1 MTPSIWSKPFYR
13 TVSGGEFYC
22 PKCQRQRPFDREHG
36 RWWFT
41 LYGSPLLPLLST
53 DSRIVCH
60 HCREVFGEYVLFQGP
75 EESAAVFA
83 RGLRDLLLRLILAD
97 GSIDDE
103 EIAALKTVYQQTIGC
118 ELADIEI
125 RKSLESLAQSNVTMV
140 DQCQRIAP
148 RLTEAAKEAI
158 VRGAFLVA
166 SACGELSPKKLAQL
180 RELAPALGLP
190 EETFR
195 RIIEEAP

>member
-1 MTPSIWSKPFYR
+1 MTPSLWSRPFYK
-13 TVSGGEFYC
+13 TISSGEFFC
-22 PKCQRQRPFDREHG
+22 PRCQKQRPFNREHG

-41 LYGSPLLPLLST
+41 LYGSPLFPLLAT
-53 DSRIVCH
+53 DDRVLCH
-60 HCREVFGEYVLFQGP
+60 HCREVFAEFVLFQGP

-103 EIAALKTVYQQTIGC
+103 EIAALNVVYHKTIGC

-125 RKSLESLAQSNVTMV
+125 RKSLEVLAQSNVTMV
-140 DQCQRIAP
+140 SQCELLAP
-148 RLTEAAKEAI
+148 SLTDAAKEAI

-166 SACGELSPKKLAQL
+166 SASGELSPKKLEQL

-190 EETFR
+190 DEAFR
-195 RIIEEAP
+195 RLIEESA

>member
-1 MTPSIWSKPFYR
+1 MTPSLWSRPFYK
-13 TVSGGEFYC
+13 TVSRGEFHC
-22 PKCQRQRPFDREHG
+22 PRCQKQRPFDREHG

-41 LYGSPLLPLLST
+41 LYGSPLLPLFAT
-53 DSRIVCH
+53 DDRIMCH
-60 HCREVFGEYVLFQGP
+60 HCREVFPEFVLFQGP
-75 EESAAVFA
+75 EESAAIFA

-103 EIAALKTVYQQTIGC
+103 EIATLKDVYHKTIGC

-125 RKSLESLAQSNVTMV
+125 RKSLEALAQSNVTMV
-140 DQCQRIAP
+140 SQCQRLAP
-148 RLTEAAKEAI
+148 RLTDAAKEAI

-166 SACGELSPKKLAQL
+166 SACGELSTKKLQQL

-195 RIIEEAP
+195 RLIEEAV

>member
-1 MTPSIWSKPFYR
+1 MAPSLWSKPFHKV
-13 TVSGGEFYC
+13 VSSGEFHC
-22 PKCQRQRPFDREHG
+22 PRCQKLRPFNREHG

-41 LYGSPLLPLLST
+41 IYGAAVLPLLAT
-53 DSRIVCH
+53 DDRVVCH
-60 HCREVFGEYVLFQGP
+60 HCREVFPEFVLFQGP

-103 EIAALKTVYQQTIGC
+103 EIATLKEVYRNTIGC

-125 RKSLESLAQSNVTMV
+125 AKSLEALNQSRVTMIG
-140 DQCQRIAP
+140 QCERLAP
-148 RLTEAAKEAI
+148 RLTAAAKEAI
-158 VRGAFLVA
+158 VRGAFLVG
-166 SACGELSPKKLAQL
+166 SATGELSPSKLAQL

-190 EETFR
+190 DKTFR
-195 RIIEEAP
+195 RLIEETA